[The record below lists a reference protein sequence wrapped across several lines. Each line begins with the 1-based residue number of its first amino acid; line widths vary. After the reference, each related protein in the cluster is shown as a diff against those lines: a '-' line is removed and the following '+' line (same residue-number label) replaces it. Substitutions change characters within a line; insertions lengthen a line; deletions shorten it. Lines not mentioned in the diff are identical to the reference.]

1 MRQLMLPNIDKYFAL
16 VKFIILALL
25 LITPIC
31 SSANE
36 YSVESI
42 INLEQR
48 LYILKSEI
56 HIAKGSTPDS
66 NKNQN
71 PALYHIK
78 KKSWEKS
85 YKSISPD
92 EAASTSENKHYT
104 NILYGITLQGLNKNK
119 EAFNYYNKVPHGSSH
134 YATAQLNIALL
145 YMHDG
150 LTNKSFNTINKILT
164 DPSVI
169 LNRQIKN
176 RLFLILGYLYFKENK
191 YHEARKTFRNIET
204 KSIYS
209 NRALIGIALAALQ
222 LKDYTASQHILS
234 LLNNER

>member
-36 YSVESI
+36 YSVDSI

-48 LYILKSEI
+48 LNILKSEI
-56 HIAKGSTPDS
+56 HTTKGSTPDS

-104 NILYGITLQGLNKNK
+104 NILYGITLQDLNKNK
-119 EAFNYYNKVPHGSSH
+119 EVFNQDQKIAKGTVLR
-134 YATAQLNIALL
+134 QL
-145 YMHDG
+145 
-150 LTNKSFNTINKILT
+150 
-164 DPSVI
+164 
-169 LNRQIKN
+169 
-176 RLFLILGYLYFKENK
+176 E
-191 YHEARKTFRNIET
+191 
-204 KSIYS
+204 
-209 NRALIGIALAALQ
+209 
-222 LKDYTASQHILS
+222 
-234 LLNNER
+234 